1 LPEKA
6 IRRVSMSQRVWMKWM
21 AATVLTVVPAVAA
34 HASEGVVVADAY
46 VNSAHATTN
55 YGSLSNL
62 YVNSNGTALLQF
74 DLSSLPAGTTS
85 SQIGIAT
92 LKLYVNRINTSGL
105 VSVQPVTGS
114 WAESAVTF
122 STLPS
127 LGAAAASFT
136 PANPDQFIVIDITSL
151 VQGWVSSPGTN
162 FGVALTTG
170 SGDVVFDSKEND
182 ETSHAAHLDI
192 TVVSEGPAGATG
204 AQGAQGPQGAPGATG
219 AQGPIGPNGAAG
231 AAGATGA
238 QGPAGATGATGA
250 AGATGATGAQGP
262 AGATGAA
269 GSVGA
274 TGATGA
280 QGPAGATGAQGS
292 IGAQGNTGATGSAG
306 PAGATGP
313 AGLSANSFTSSFT
326 IDNPGSDAGTTF
338 YFTPNLTP
346 PGNFLG
352 QTSYQNGPAANF
364 MVAPASCTMKAL
376 NIGVSN
382 YNSPTGGS
390 DPSTF
395 RVYHNGSATSMTTQ
409 VTTNGSTAAASD
421 TTHTFSVSAGDTLS
435 VTFSETNA
443 TPFNRITVAL
453 DCE

>member
-1 LPEKA
+1 
-6 IRRVSMSQRVWMKWM
+6 MSERVWMKWM
-21 AATVLTVVPAVAA
+21 AATILTVVPAVGA

-122 STLPS
+122 STMPS

-151 VQGWVSSPGTN
+151 VQGWVTSPGTN

-192 TVVSEGPAGATG
+192 TVVSQGPAGATG
-204 AQGAQGPQGAPGATG
+204 AQGAQGPQGA
-219 AQGPIGPNGAAG
+219 
-231 AAGATGA
+231 
-238 QGPAGATGATGA
+238 
-250 AGATGATGAQGP
+250 
-262 AGATGAA
+262 
-269 GSVGA
+269 VGA

-280 QGPAGATGAQGS
+280 QGPAGATGAQGPAGATGAQGPAGS
-292 IGAQGNTGATGSAG
+292 TGATGAQGPAGSTGATGAQGPAGATGATGAQGAMGAQGNNGPQGPTGAQ
-306 PAGATGP
+306 GATGP
-313 AGLSANSFTSSFT
+313 AGLSANSFTTSFT
-326 IDNPGSDAGTTF
+326 IDDPGSDAGTTF

-346 PGNFLG
+346 PGNYLA
-352 QTSYQNGPAANF
+352 QTSYQNGPSANF

-376 NIGVSN
+376 NTGVAN

-390 DPSTF
+390 DTSTF

-409 VTTNGSTAAASD
+409 VTTNGNSAAASD
-421 TTHTFSVSAGDTLS
+421 TTHTFSVNAGDTLS
-435 VTFSETNA
+435 VTFSESNA
-443 TPFNRITVAL
+443 SPFNRITVAL